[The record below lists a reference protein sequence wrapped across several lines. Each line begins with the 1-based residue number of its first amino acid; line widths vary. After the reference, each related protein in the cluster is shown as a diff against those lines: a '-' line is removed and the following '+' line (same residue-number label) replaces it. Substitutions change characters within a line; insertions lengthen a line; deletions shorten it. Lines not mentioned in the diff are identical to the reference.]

1 VTGTDPRHQ
10 HPAPESRPRSQ
21 ATVLKERVELAL
33 DALESHSREFELG
46 LLDKRA
52 RDIAR
57 PTKTDVAA
65 DSLIDVVAFAIGAGI
80 YAIPTSHTLHIV
92 RITSLAPIPGQTG
105 TLRGV
110 CVYAGEIV
118 PVFDI
123 AALLGEP
130 EENRPVPDWGLMIGT
145 DEVEAAILVDR
156 IQSVKSIRSTQLERL
171 SRAALQND
179 AGRFIVGTLANGLTL
194 IDADRLLEHECMN
207 VAL

>member
-65 DSLIDVVAFAIGAGI
+65 DSLSTHPPWSTATSTMTEPGAMIFRSARVIRFG
-80 YAIPTSHTLHIV
+80 
-92 RITSLAPIPGQTG
+92 
-105 TLRGV
+105 
-110 CVYAGEIV
+110 
-118 PVFDI
+118 
-123 AALLGEP
+123 AL
-130 EENRPVPDWGLMIGT
+130 
-145 DEVEAAILVDR
+145 
-156 IQSVKSIRSTQLERL
+156 
-171 SRAALQND
+171 
-179 AGRFIVGTLANGLTL
+179 
-194 IDADRLLEHECMN
+194 
-207 VAL
+207 